1 MNQKNEQGIPA
12 VKIRL
17 AVTVFFFVSGFVYA
31 NWASSIPHL
40 QQKLHLTDAALGT
53 LLISLPAGLMLTM
66 PLSAWLIGKYK
77 SRNIVLGGAILYV
90 LLLSCIG
97 FADKVWQMA
106 IVLFAFGASRNLFN
120 ISINTQ
126 SIGVQQLY
134 QKSIIA
140 SFHGVWS
147 IASLVGAAFASI
159 LISLG
164 AMPEF
169 RLVLVTGL
177 SLVLI
182 VIFWG
187 NTLESSANADAKKP
201 AFALPDKSL
210 LNLGLIAFCCML
222 CEGTM
227 SDWSGIY
234 LSKELHLSK
243 GYVNMGYVAYL
254 GCMTSGRLLGDW
266 LANQLGN
273 KKLLLLSSLLLGLGA
288 LLIASFHSLIP
299 AILGFMLCGFGVS
312 CVVPFLFSHAGKS
325 ATMSSGVAIAAVSTI
340 GYLGFL
346 IGPPLVGFLSS
357 AIGLRYTYFLV
368 VALAGVMGVLVGRIQ
383 MKESSN

>member
-1 MNQKNEQGIPA
+1 MTPSNQQAI
-12 VKIRL
+12 KIRI
-17 AVTVFFFVSGFVYA
+17 AVMVFFFVSGFVYA
-31 NWASSIPHL
+31 NWASSIPYL

-66 PLSAWLIGKYK
+66 PLSAWLIGKFK

-90 LLLSCIG
+90 LLLSFIG

-106 IVLFAFGASRNLFN
+106 IILFAFGASRNLFN

-126 SIGVQQLY
+126 SIGVQQLFK
-134 QKSIIA
+134 KSIIA

-159 LISLG
+159 LISWG
-164 AMPEF
+164 MVPEF
-169 RLVLVTGL
+169 RLVLVSCL
-177 SLVLI
+177 SI
-182 VIFWG
+182 VTIIIFWG
-187 NTLESSANADAKKP
+187 NTLETAANQDTKKP
-201 AFALPDKSL
+201 AFALPDKTL

-254 GCMTSGRLLGDW
+254 GCMTFGRLTGDW
-266 LANQLGN
+266 FANQLGN
-273 KKLLLLSSLLLGLGA
+273 KILLLMSSMLLGLGA
-288 LLIASFHSLIP
+288 ILIGSFNSLIP
-299 AILGFMLCGFGVS
+299 AMVGFMLCGFGVS

-325 ATMSSGVAIAAVSTI
+325 VSMSSGVAIAAVSTI

-346 IGPPLVGFLSS
+346 IGPPLIGFLSS
-357 AIGLRYTYFLV
+357 AIGLRHTYFFIAGL
-368 VALAGVMGVLVGRIQ
+368 ALVMGVLIGRIR
-383 MKESSN
+383 MDGEN

>member
-1 MNQKNEQGIPA
+1 MNQKNEQNIPA

-17 AVTVFFFVSGFVYA
+17 AVKVFFFVSGFVYA

-40 QQKLHLTDAALGT
+40 QQKLQLTDVALGT

-77 SRNIVLGGAILYV
+77 SRNIVLSGAIIYV

-106 IVLFAFGASRNLFN
+106 MVLFAFGASRNLFN
-120 ISINTQ
+120 IAINTQ
-126 SIGVQQLY
+126 SIGVQQFY

-147 IASLVGAAFASI
+147 IASLTGAAFASI

-164 AMPEF
+164 MMPEF

-187 NTLESSANADAKKP
+187 NTLDTSAIADAKKP

-243 GYVNMGYVAYL
+243 GYVNMGFVAYL
-254 GCMTSGRLLGDW
+254 CCMTSGRLMGDW

-273 KKLLLLSSLLLGLGA
+273 KKLLLISSLLLGFGA
-288 LLIASFHSLIP
+288 FLIASFHSLIP
-299 AILGFMLCGFGVS
+299 AIVGFMLCGFGVS
-312 CVVPFLFSHAGKS
+312 CVVPFLFSNAGKS
-325 ATMSSGVAIAAVSTI
+325 TSMSSGVAIAAVSTI

-346 IGPPLVGFLSS
+346 IGPPLVGFLAS
-357 AIGLRYTYFLV
+357 AFGLRYIYFVV
-368 VALAGVMGVLVGRIQ
+368 VALAVVMGLLIRRIRIG
-383 MKESSN
+383 EA

>member
-1 MNQKNEQGIPA
+1 MDLKNQPDIKA
-12 VKIRL
+12 LKIRL

-77 SRNIVLGGAILYV
+77 SRNIVLGGALLYV
-90 LLLSCIG
+90 LLLSLIG
-97 FADKVWQMA
+97 FADQVWQMA

-126 SIGVQQLY
+126 SIGVQQLFK
-134 QKSIIA
+134 KSIIA

-159 LISLG
+159 LISFG
-164 AMPEF
+164 VMPEF

-187 NTLESSANADAKKP
+187 NTLVTAANSDAKKT
-201 AFALPDKSL
+201 AFAIPDKSL

-243 GYVNMGYVAYL
+243 GYANMGYVAYL

-273 KKLLLLSSLLLGLGA
+273 KKLLLMSSLLLVLGA
-288 LLIASFHSLIP
+288 LLIASFHSLVP
-299 AILGFMLCGFGVS
+299 AIIGFMLCGFGVS

-325 ATMSSGVAIAAVSTI
+325 ASMSSGVAIAAVSTI

-346 IGPPLVGFLSS
+346 IGPPLIGFLSS
-357 AIGLRYTYFLV
+357 VIGLGNTYFFL
-368 VALAGVMGVLVGRIQ
+368 AGLAGVMGVLIGRIR
-383 MKESSN
+383 ME

>member
-17 AVTVFFFVSGFVYA
+17 AVMVFFFVSGFVYA

-97 FADKVWQMA
+97 FANEVWQMA
-106 IVLFAFGASRNLFN
+106 MVLFAFGASRNLFN

-164 AMPEF
+164 VMPEF

-187 NTLESSANADAKKP
+187 NTLETSANADAKKP

-273 KKLLLLSSLLLGLGA
+273 KKLLLISSLLLGLGA

-299 AILGFMLCGFGVS
+299 AILGFMFCGFGVS

-325 ATMSSGVAIAAVSTI
+325 ASMSSGVAIAAVSTI

-368 VALAGVMGVLVGRIQ
+368 VTLAGVMGVLIGRIKMEQ
-383 MKESSN
+383 GLN

>member
-222 CEGTM
+222 CESTM

-273 KKLLLLSSLLLGLGA
+273 KKLLMLSSLLLGLGA

-357 AIGLRYTYFLV
+357 VIGLRYTYFLV
-368 VALAGVMGVLVGRIQ
+368 VALAGVMGVLVGRIR
-383 MKESSN
+383 MGEAD

>member
-1 MNQKNEQGIPA
+1 MNQKSEQGIPA

-147 IASLVGAAFASI
+147 IASLAGAGFASI

-164 AMPEF
+164 VMPEF

-182 VIFWG
+182 MIFWG
-187 NTLESSANADAKKP
+187 NTLEIATNVDAKKP

-273 KKLLLLSSLLLGLGA
+273 KKLLLISSLLLGLGA

-325 ATMSSGVAIAAVSTI
+325 ASMSSGVAIAAVSTI

-346 IGPPLVGFLSS
+346 IGPPLVGFLSN
-357 AIGLRYTYFLV
+357 AFGLRYTYFLV
-368 VALAGVMGVLVGRIQ
+368 VALAGVMGVLIGRIR
-383 MKESSN
+383 MGGAN

>member
-1 MNQKNEQGIPA
+1 MNQKSEQGIPA

-106 IVLFAFGASRNLFN
+106 MVLFAFGASRNLFN

-164 AMPEF
+164 VMPEF

-187 NTLESSANADAKKP
+187 NTLETSANADAKKP

-273 KKLLLLSSLLLGLGA
+273 KKLLLISSLLLGLGA
-288 LLIASFHSLIP
+288 LLIACFHSLIP

>member
-1 MNQKNEQGIPA
+1 MEQINQPNKQA
-12 VKIRL
+12 VKVRI
-17 AVTVFFFVSGFVYA
+17 AVMVFFFISGFVYA

-77 SRNIVLGGAILYV
+77 SRNIVLSGALLYV
-90 LLLSCIG
+90 LLLSLIG
-97 FADKVWQMA
+97 FANQVWQMA

-126 SIGVQQLY
+126 SIGVQQLF

-159 LISLG
+159 LISFG
-164 AMPEF
+164 VMPEL

-177 SLVLI
+177 SLVLML
-182 VIFWG
+182 IFWG
-187 NTLESSANADAKKP
+187 NTLETAANSDAKKP
-201 AFALPDKSL
+201 AFAIPDKSL

-243 GYVNMGYVAYL
+243 GYANMGYVAYL

-273 KKLLLLSSLLLGLGA
+273 KKLLLMSSLLLGLGA

-299 AILGFMLCGFGVS
+299 AIIGFMLCGFGVS

-325 ATMSSGVAIAAVSTI
+325 ASMSSGVAIAAVSTI

-346 IGPPLVGFLSS
+346 IGPPLIGFLSS
-357 AIGLRYTYFLV
+357 IIGLGNTYFF
-368 VALAGVMGVLVGRIQ
+368 VAGLAGVMGVLIGRIK
-383 MKESSN
+383 MEK

>member
-40 QQKLHLTDAALGT
+40 QQKLHLSDAALGT

-254 GCMTSGRLLGDW
+254 GCMTSGRFLGDW

-368 VALAGVMGVLVGRIQ
+368 VALAGVMGVLVGRIR
-383 MKESSN
+383 MGEAD

>member
-40 QQKLHLTDAALGT
+40 QQKLHLSDAALGT
-53 LLISLPAGLMLTM
+53 LLISLPVGLMLTM

-147 IASLVGAAFASI
+147 IASLAGAAFASI

-164 AMPEF
+164 VMPEF

-273 KKLLLLSSLLLGLGA
+273 KKLLLISSLLLGLGA
-288 LLIASFHSLIP
+288 LLIACFHSLIP

-368 VALAGVMGVLVGRIQ
+368 VALAGVMGVLIGRIR
-383 MKESSN
+383 MGEAD

>member
-1 MNQKNEQGIPA
+1 MNQKNEQANPA

-106 IVLFAFGASRNLFN
+106 VVLFAFGASRNLFN

-187 NTLESSANADAKKP
+187 NTLETAANADAKKP

-273 KKLLLLSSLLLGLGA
+273 KKLLLMSSLLLGLGA

-346 IGPPLVGFLSS
+346 IGPPLIGFLSS

-368 VALAGVMGVLVGRIQ
+368 VALAGVMGVLIGRIKMQ
-383 MKESSN
+383 EV

>member
-106 IVLFAFGASRNLFN
+106 MVLFAFGASRNLFN

-147 IASLVGAAFASI
+147 IASLAGAAFASI
-159 LISLG
+159 LITLG
-164 AMPEF
+164 VMPEF

-187 NTLESSANADAKKP
+187 NTLETSANADAKKP
-201 AFALPDKSL
+201 AFAIPDKSL

-273 KKLLLLSSLLLGLGA
+273 KKLLLFSSLLLGLGA

-325 ATMSSGVAIAAVSTI
+325 VTMSSGVAIAAVSTI

-346 IGPPLVGFLSS
+346 IGPPLVGFLAS
-357 AIGLRYTYFLV
+357 AFGLRYTYFLV
-368 VALAGVMGVLVGRIQ
+368 VALAGVMGVLIGRIRMEQ
-383 MKESSN
+383 T

>member
-1 MNQKNEQGIPA
+1 MNQKNEQDIPA

-31 NWASSIPHL
+31 NWASSIPYL

-106 IVLFAFGASRNLFN
+106 MVLFAFGASRNLFN

-147 IASLVGAAFASI
+147 IASLIGAAFASI

-187 NTLESSANADAKKP
+187 NTLETAANADAKKP

-273 KKLLLLSSLLLGLGA
+273 KKLLLISSLLLGLGA
-288 LLIASFHSLIP
+288 LLIAIFHSLIP

-346 IGPPLVGFLSS
+346 IGPPLIGFLSS
-357 AIGLRYTYFLV
+357 AFGLRYTYFLV
-368 VALAGVMGVLVGRIQ
+368 VALAGVMGVLIGRIKMEQ
-383 MKESSN
+383 K

>member
-1 MNQKNEQGIPA
+1 MEQTSQPNQQAI
-12 VKIRL
+12 KIRV
-17 AVTVFFFVSGFVYA
+17 AVMVFFFISGFVYA

-40 QQKLHLTDAALGT
+40 QQKLHLSDAALGS

-77 SRNIVLGGAILYV
+77 SKNIVLGGSLLYV
-90 LLLSCIG
+90 LLLSLIG
-97 FADKVWQMA
+97 FADQVWQMVL
-106 IVLFAFGASRNLFN
+106 VLFAFGASRNLFN

-126 SIGVQQLY
+126 SIGVQQLFK
-134 QKSIIA
+134 KSIIA

-159 LISLG
+159 LISVG
-164 AMPEF
+164 VIPEF

-177 SLVLI
+177 SLILM

-187 NTLESSANADAKKP
+187 NTLETSANRDAKKP
-201 AFALPDKSL
+201 AFAIPDKSL
-210 LNLGLIAFCCML
+210 MNLGLIAFCCML

-243 GYVNMGYVAYL
+243 GYANMGYVAYL
-254 GCMTSGRLLGDW
+254 GCMTLGRLMGDS

-273 KKLLLLSSLLLGLGA
+273 KKLLLISSLLLGLGA

-299 AILGFMLCGFGVS
+299 AIVGFMLCGFGVS

-325 ATMSSGVAIAAVSTI
+325 ASMSSGVAIAAVSTI

-346 IGPPLVGFLSS
+346 IGPPLIGFLSS
-357 AIGLRYTYFLV
+357 VIGLGNTYFFV
-368 VALAGVMGVLVGRIQ
+368 VGLAGVMAGLIGRIKMQ
-383 MKESSN
+383 VA

>member
-106 IVLFAFGASRNLFN
+106 VVLFAFGASRNLFN

-187 NTLESSANADAKKP
+187 NTLETSANADAKKP

-266 LANQLGN
+266 LANHLGN

-288 LLIASFHSLIP
+288 LLIASFHSLFP

-346 IGPPLVGFLSS
+346 IGPPLIGFLAS
-357 AIGLRYTYFLV
+357 AVGLSHTYFLV
-368 VALAGVMGVLVGRIQ
+368 VALAGVMGVLIGRIKMEQ
-383 MKESSN
+383 N

>member
-1 MNQKNEQGIPA
+1 MNQKNEQAIPA

-106 IVLFAFGASRNLFN
+106 VILFAFGASRNLFN

-187 NTLESSANADAKKP
+187 NTLETSANADAKKP

-273 KKLLLLSSLLLGLGA
+273 KKLLLMSSLLLGLGA
-288 LLIASFHSLIP
+288 LLIASFHSLVP
-299 AILGFMLCGFGVS
+299 AIIGFMLCGFGVS

-325 ATMSSGVAIAAVSTI
+325 ASMSSGVAIAAVSTI

-346 IGPPLVGFLSS
+346 IGPPLIGFLSS
-357 AIGLRYTYFLV
+357 VIGLGNTYFF
-368 VALAGVMGVLVGRIQ
+368 VAGLAGAMGVLIGRIR
-383 MKESSN
+383 MGGAY